1 MQSAL
6 WLMGR
11 GPRGSR
17 PESPS
22 SSHLVVWLSPP
33 GRPAIRTAG
42 SKACPDR
49 PEESAPKGV
58 GLGLLEEG

>member
-58 GLGLLEEG
+58 RLGLLEEG